1 MKNNR
6 LVCALAAV
14 TVIAALCAGLVFKV
28 SLAKPVEA
36 DATGDKLI
44 GVFVTEDYVDTF
56 DIDSFAHENADK
68 LVNGNVTLSLE
79 DSLKYQ
85 SRIYAVKSEK
95 TSTGEDGSEVK
106 SPVYDFEGIDGLK
119 CLFLTEMQSRTVS
132 DYSGEFIDNDYPC
145 HTLDSDMEC
154 SSVFSHNV
162 DESAAGADT
171 NETELNCYVYAFA
184 DSSKE
189 FIGMYCNPVYQDSE
203 GNVYLT
209 SGQCILTGG
218 DAGSEGLTLTN
229 TINESYT
236 ETSVT
241 GKTVSEKMSIAVTL
255 QIVSAPVNFLF
266 TQYDSSGMAIDSQN
280 FAPENMPDEYR
291 INVGCEYIVVTE
303 TDKDG
308 QIKRSLIDKEASDY
322 TYYVAS
328 GKSYANSRKC
338 ELIWP

>member
-6 LVCALAAV
+6 LAGALVAV

-44 GVFVTEDYVDTF
+44 GVFVTEDYVNTF
-56 DIDSFAHENADK
+56 DIDSFAQENADK

-95 TSTGEDGSEVK
+95 TSIGEDGSEVK

-132 DYSGEFIDNDYPC
+132 DYSGEFVDNDYPS

-162 DESAAGADT
+162 DESATGADT

-184 DSSKE
+184 DSSK
-189 FIGMYCNPVYQDSE
+189 D
-203 GNVYLT
+203 
-209 SGQCILTGG
+209 
-218 DAGSEGLTLTN
+218 
-229 TINESYT
+229 
-236 ETSVT
+236 
-241 GKTVSEKMSIAVTL
+241 
-255 QIVSAPVNFLF
+255 
-266 TQYDSSGMAIDSQN
+266 
-280 FAPENMPDEYR
+280 
-291 INVGCEYIVVTE
+291 
-303 TDKDG
+303 
-308 QIKRSLIDKEASDY
+308 
-322 TYYVAS
+322 
-328 GKSYANSRKC
+328 
-338 ELIWP
+338 